1 MNSAF
6 LKCFFILFS
15 FFFILIQETLSIQL
29 TTNCTSQGNKYYD
42 TFIYECVD
50 CYANS
55 ESTGKSLLNQVTDV
69 NVKEATI
76 DTLILIQKFIVVSYV
91 LL

>member
-15 FFFILIQETLSIQL
+15 SFFLLIQETLSIQL

>member
-1 MNSAF
+1 MNSSF

-15 FFFILIQETLSIQL
+15 SFFLLIQETLSIQL

-42 TFIYECVD
+42 TFVYECVD

-55 ESTGKSLLNQVTDV
+55 ESTGKSILNQVTDV
-69 NVKEATI
+69 NVKEVTI
-76 DTLILIQKFIVVSYV
+76 ATLIPIRKYTVVSFV